1 MAAAK
6 AAADGTAV
14 TVRGQ
19 VTKLLYKSNKTDLA
33 FVWLADETGGLAI
46 YVQGQAYDVAEGNT
60 VTARGTY
67 SLYSGTPELANAEI
81 LANDGKVS
89 EPDSSWIAP
98 ATVADIIDLEA
109 DYIPAGNLYK
119 VPVIPTAGNYG
130 AYYLGDLAGTSS
142 LLA

>member
-6 AAADGTAV
+6 AAADGTVV

-67 SLYSGTPELANAEI
+67 SLYSGTPELANA
-81 LANDGKVS
+81 
-89 EPDSSWIAP
+89 
-98 ATVADIIDLEA
+98 
-109 DYIPAGNLYK
+109 
-119 VPVIPTAGNYG
+119 
-130 AYYLGDLAGTSS
+130 
-142 LLA
+142 